1 MTEAKGEY
9 GTGFSVD
16 VCQQWEG
23 MFYDY
28 NSTQTRQVALRTA
41 IVLGADGGAFV
52 PLLNLVKFGFGG
64 KQGKGNQMF
73 SWIHIQD
80 FCNAVRYI
88 IDNEGIV
95 GSVNVS
101 APTPVRNDILMKKIR
116 AVFSK
121 RIGIPLPVFLLKF
134 GARII
139 KTETELILKSRFVVP
154 EKLIDS
160 GFEFQFNEIEE
171 AIIDI
176 KRKV

>member
-1 MTEAKGEY
+1 MEIKSIKT
-9 GTGFSVD
+9 F
-16 VCQQWEG
+16 
-23 MFYDY
+23 
-28 NSTQTRQVALRTA
+28 N
-41 IVLGADGGAFV
+41 
-52 PLLNLVKFGFGG
+52 
-64 KQGKGNQMF
+64 
-73 SWIHIQD
+73 
-80 FCNAVRYI
+80 
-88 IDNEGIV
+88 
-95 GSVNVS
+95 
-101 APTPVRNDILMKKIR
+101 
-116 AVFSK
+116 K